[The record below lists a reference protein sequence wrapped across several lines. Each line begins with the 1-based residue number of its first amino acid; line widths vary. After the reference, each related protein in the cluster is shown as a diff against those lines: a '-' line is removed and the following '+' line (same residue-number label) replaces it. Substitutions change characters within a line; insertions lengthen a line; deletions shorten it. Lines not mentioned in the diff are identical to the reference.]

1 MNEKDFDIEYPIG
14 DGDMMKQIITNILT
28 DNRTIFVEFTDK

>member
-1 MNEKDFDIEYPIG
+1 MNEKDFDTEYPIG

-28 DNRTIFVEFTDK
+28 DTRTIFVEFLVD

>member
-1 MNEKDFDIEYPIG
+1 MNEKEFDVEYPIE

-28 DNRTIFVEFTDK
+28 DTRTIFVEIKE

>member
-1 MNEKDFDIEYPIG
+1 MNEKEFDIEYPI

-28 DNRTIFVEFTDK
+28 DTRTIFVDIIPN

>member
-1 MNEKDFDIEYPIG
+1 MNEKEFDREYPIG

-28 DNRTIFVEFTDK
+28 DTRTIFVDIDPN

>member
-1 MNEKDFDIEYPIG
+1 MNEKEFDVEYPIG

-28 DNRTIFVEFTDK
+28 DKRTIFVEFSVD

>member
-1 MNEKDFDIEYPIG
+1 MTEEEFDVEYPIG

-28 DNRTIFVEFTDK
+28 DTRTIFVEIKE